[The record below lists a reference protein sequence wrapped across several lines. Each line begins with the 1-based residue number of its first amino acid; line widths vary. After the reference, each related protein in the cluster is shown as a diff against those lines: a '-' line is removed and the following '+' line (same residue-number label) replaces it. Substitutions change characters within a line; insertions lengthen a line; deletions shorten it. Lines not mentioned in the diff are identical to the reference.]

1 MKWPKMGTSKNL
13 LFITSTRSLLHGEK
27 GEIDFLK
34 VPLRSSTP
42 IGNFILCFSLVLLF
56 EIQSMAQSTS
66 PYKKGKAIP
75 EMYRV
80 LPLGEVKPT
89 GWIREQIQ
97 QNLQG
102 FTGHLDSLA
111 PDLILADDIYGK
123 NRLSKKVKSKDVGA
137 LGVEGD
143 WQVQFLWWNSE
154 TQSNWRDGYIRSA
167 ILANDSK
174 HLAKIEKYIQQILAT
189 QDADGYIGIY
199 DKELRYRFDN
209 ENGELWAKASLLRGL
224 LAWYDYTKDKKILM
238 AIERAAQDVMKH
250 YPIYQSHPFYSTNPN
265 VGGVTHGLTITDVI
279 ESLYRITGKQA
290 YRDYCLFL
298 YEDFS
303 KQPLN
308 EDAQYAK
315 LVNDSI
321 FLKGHSVHTYEH
333 LRSLAAAYQ
342 ASGNVDLKKAM
353 DHFLAKIDWA
363 TTASGAAVGDEWIG
377 GRKANATTRGYEY
390 CSLHELMH
398 SYLELFIKSGVPLY
412 AERAEKLFL
421 NPAQGA
427 RYPNG
432 TAITYLKS
440 DNSYALTGGLN
451 GDTSDPHQTRFRYSP
466 VHKEAAVCCVPNAG
480 RIAPYYVQHMWLKG
494 ERSLVNGLLGPS
506 EVKTNINGKPVTVIA
521 DTQYPSANSFKYTVT
536 TTQNN
541 FQLKIRKPQ
550 GLSKIAVSESYTE
563 EDGFIVISKTWNG
576 TQTVDITFYPE
587 VVKHEDGN
595 HETYFTYGGTVLAL
609 PIASVEIKTKTYPI
623 KGFYDFSHTPQRL
636 VVYEYI
642 GEPVLQVEDKLQ
654 FKTVLFNPISKQN
667 EMVELIPMGKTI
679 LRQITFKT
687 ANH

>member
-1 MKWPKMGTSKNL
+1 MKLSAFNFSFCTVKFFLGISL
-13 LFITSTRSLLHGEK
+13 LFLFAIDGLTQSNSTFK
-27 GEIDFLK
+27 K
-34 VPLRSSTP
+34 V
-42 IGNFILCFSLVLLF
+42 
-56 EIQSMAQSTS
+56 
-66 PYKKGKAIP
+66 KAIP
-75 EMYRV
+75 EKYQV
-80 LPLGEVKPT
+80 LPLGEVKPG
-89 GWIREQIQ
+89 GWLKEQIQ
-97 QNLQG
+97 ENLNG

-111 PDLILADDIYGK
+111 PDLILNDDIYGK

-137 LGVEGD
+137 LGVAGD
-143 WQVQFLWWNSE
+143 WQVQFIWWNSE

-174 HLAKIEKYIQQILAT
+174 HLQKIENYVQHILAT
-189 QDADGYIGIY
+189 QDADGYLGIY
-199 DKELRYRFDN
+199 DQELRYHFDN
-209 ENGELWAKASLLRGL
+209 ENGELWSKASLLRGL
-224 LAWYDYTKDKKILM
+224 LAWYDYKKDKKILT

-250 YPIYQSHPFYSTNPN
+250 YPIHQSHPFYSTNPN
-265 VGGVTHGLTITDVI
+265 VGGVTHGLTITDVF

-303 KQPLN
+303 LQNLN
-308 EDAQYAK
+308 EDAQYTK
-315 LVNDSI
+315 LTNESI
-321 FLKGHSVHTYEH
+321 LLNGHSVHTYEH
-333 LRSLAAAYQ
+333 LRSLAAAYF
-342 ASGNVDLKKAM
+342 ASGSEDLKKAV
-353 DHFLAKIDWA
+353 DQFLTKIDWP

-377 GRKANATTRGYEY
+377 GRKADATNRGYEY

-398 SYLELFIKSGVPLY
+398 SYLDLFVKSGVPHF
-412 AERAEKLFL
+412 AERAEKIFL

-451 GDTSDPHQTRFRYSP
+451 GDSSDKHQTRFRYSP

-494 ERSLVNGLLGPS
+494 KNSLVNALLGPS
-506 EVKTNINGKPVTVIA
+506 EVKTQINGKSVTVIS
-521 DTQYPSANSFKYTVT
+521 DTQYPSTYDFKFTVT

-550 GLSKIAVSESYTE
+550 GITKISVSEKYTE
-563 EDGFIVISKTWNG
+563 EDGFIVISKNWTG
-576 TQTVDITFYPE
+576 TQTVEITFIPE

-609 PIASVEIKTKTYPI
+609 PIASVETKTKTYAI
-623 KGFYDFSHTPQRL
+623 KGFYDFNHTPENL
-636 VVYEYI
+636 VVYEYA
-642 GEPVLQVEDKLQ
+642 GEAVVQVDNTLR
-654 FKTVLFNPISKQN
+654 FKTVLFNPFSKQK
-667 EMVELIPMGKTI
+667 EGVELIPMGKTL
-679 LRQITFKT
+679 LRQVTFKK
-687 ANH
+687 AVQ